1 VKFPRRCA
9 VGLVVVNWCLAAAPA
24 FGAQDAAGDAEYLPG
39 TPFTYLFDTGS
50 TSPRLLSARAPA
62 AKEGWTLVPE
72 DDTEHAFRGDAVLV
86 NDKLTVVLRSK
97 GPGAEVYPQTAGGA
111 RFRAV
116 VMAAD
121 RTAVM
126 VKGISSVE
134 IVENNPG
141 AVELNVTFQTDGAAG
156 RFSAGYR
163 LTTGQAM
170 LEMTGGPSAERFFV
184 WTKTRYVV
192 VPNFFADD
200 MVFSAAICDLP
211 RFGLPTE
218 NFFLNLIEGGDS
230 MVMCVWRSGRQDAH
244 AILTGEGPER
254 VIRGCEVQGGEG
266 KTLSVAIIEA
276 ADIWHEET
284 PTEAQGQGKDLA
296 KTAWKPSFDARWR
309 VDRVSAAPLTVS
321 SDLSKAQLE
330 ELGLLFREVA
340 PISTLVYP
348 LDRDLATPLTAF
360 CPIDVLRSTLG
371 VGPCQYILQMEGLA
385 SDSNPTPDHV
395 MSWVERQFK
404 KHKEEET
411 AEEIKGQL
419 AEMADHVKRA
429 QARIEHYAAFALKVQ
444 SLVKTTSLSEDPSPP
459 APLPASGARGAGF
472 AVGSKGTSSTA
483 PDAAS
488 ELSETV
494 ASLVRITDAGGRAGE
509 PAERAAEAADAIV
522 ALIGKENA
530 LPACQRL
537 GLEVRRI
544 GAEQDRTLSA
554 CRMTVRWLQRQARMS
569 LIRTPKSAE
578 MAKKTIAL
586 AERFLDEK

>member
-1 VKFPRRCA
+1 MKFGRRSA
-9 VGLVVVNWCLAAAPA
+9 VGLVVVGCCLAVTTPSR
-24 FGAQDAAGDAEYLPG
+24 AQDAEYLPG
-39 TPFTYLFDTGS
+39 TPFTYLFDAGS
-50 TSPRLLSARAPA
+50 ASPRMLSARALA

-72 DDTEHAFRGDAVLV
+72 DDAEHAFRGDAVLV
-86 NDKLTVVLRSK
+86 NDKLAVVLRSK
-97 GPGAEVYPQTAGGA
+97 GPGAEVYSQTPGGA

-126 VKGISSVE
+126 VQGISSVE

-170 LEMTGGPSAERFFV
+170 LEMTGGPAAERFFV

-200 MVFSAAICDLP
+200 MVFSPAICDLP

-254 VIRGCEVQGGEG
+254 VIRGCEVEGGEERM
-266 KTLSVAIIEA
+266 LSVAIIEA
-276 ADIWHEET
+276 AGIWHEEM

-296 KTAWKPSFDARWR
+296 KTAWKPSFDAWWR

-321 SDLSKAQLE
+321 SDLSKAQLVE
-330 ELGLLFREVA
+330 SGPLSRD
-340 PISTLVYP
+340 ISAITTLVYP
-348 LDRDLATPLTAF
+348 LDRNLATPLTAF

-371 VGPCQYILQMEGLA
+371 VGPCQYILQTEGLA

-395 MSWVERQFK
+395 MSWVEKQFK
-404 KHKEEET
+404 TQKEEES
-411 AEEIKGQL
+411 AEEIKAQL
-419 AEMADHVKRA
+419 AQMADHVVRA
-429 QARIEHYAAFALKVQ
+429 QARIEQYAAFAREVQ
-444 SLVKTTSLSEDPSPP
+444 SLGKAEGES
-459 APLPASGARGAGF
+459 RGEPES
-472 AVGSKGTSSTA
+472 VRK
-483 PDAAS
+483 
-488 ELSETV
+488 LSETV
-494 ASLVRITDAGGRAGE
+494 ASLVRITAAEGRVGE
-509 PAERAAEAADAIV
+509 PAERAAKTADAIV
-522 ALIGKENA
+522 ALIGKKDA

-554 CRMTVRWLQRQARMS
+554 CRMTVRWLERQARMS
-569 LIRTPKSAE
+569 IIRTPENAGMAE
-578 MAKKTIAL
+578 KIRAL
-586 AERFLDEK
+586 AERFLNEE